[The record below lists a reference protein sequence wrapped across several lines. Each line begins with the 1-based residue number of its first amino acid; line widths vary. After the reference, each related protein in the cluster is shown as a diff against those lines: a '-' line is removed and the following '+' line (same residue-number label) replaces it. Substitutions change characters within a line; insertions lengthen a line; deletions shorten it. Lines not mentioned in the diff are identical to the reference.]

1 MGRFTA
7 LSVFQVTYHYGA
19 AQRLLLRKI
28 GHQEKGATLPT
39 VSKTKMIIYVIKFD
53 ILSIF

>member
-28 GHQEKGATLPT
+28 GHQEKGATLCT
-39 VSKTKMIIYVIKFD
+39 VGQTVQND
-53 ILSIF
+53 ILCEKV

>member
-19 AQRLLLRKI
+19 AQRLLLSKI
-28 GHQEKGATLPT
+28 GHQEKGATLCT
-39 VSKTKMIIYVIKFD
+39 VGQTVQND
-53 ILSIF
+53 ILCEKV